1 MCNENARRLL
11 QFSSEHNLLI
21 SNTLFPHKRIH
32 KYTWECRGK
41 GLRSLI
47 DYFLVGKEARK
58 QVVDT
63 KVVRG
68 AEIGSNHYLVLLKI
82 KLKAKRRTGGE
93 GHAQTRGKVR
103 INRLKDNDVRR
114 EFQVVIGEMYG
125 GARVRGHLCGSDAEL
140 AWKEM
145 KDCLVKTAT
154 RVCGV
159 TKRRKGAVKR
169 TK

>member
-1 MCNENARRLL
+1 M
-11 QFSSEHNLLI
+11 I

-68 AEIGSNHYLVLLKI
+68 AEIGSDHYLVLLKI

-93 GHAQTRGKVR
+93 GHA
-103 INRLKDNDVRR
+103 
-114 EFQVVIGEMYG
+114 
-125 GARVRGHLCGSDAEL
+125 
-140 AWKEM
+140 
-145 KDCLVKTAT
+145 
-154 RVCGV
+154 
-159 TKRRKGAVKR
+159 
-169 TK
+169 

>member
-1 MCNENARRLL
+1 MGNDTRIWGEVLGNHGEEVCNENGRRLL
-11 QFSSEHNLLI
+11 QLSSEHNLLI

-63 KVVRG
+63 KVVQG
-68 AEIGSNHYLVLLKI
+68 AEIGSDHYLVLLKI
-82 KLKAKRRTGGE
+82 KLRAKRRTGGE

-103 INRLKDNDVRR
+103 I
-114 EFQVVIGEMYG
+114 
-125 GARVRGHLCGSDAEL
+125 S
-140 AWKEM
+140 
-145 KDCLVKTAT
+145 
-154 RVCGV
+154 
-159 TKRRKGAVKR
+159 
-169 TK
+169 